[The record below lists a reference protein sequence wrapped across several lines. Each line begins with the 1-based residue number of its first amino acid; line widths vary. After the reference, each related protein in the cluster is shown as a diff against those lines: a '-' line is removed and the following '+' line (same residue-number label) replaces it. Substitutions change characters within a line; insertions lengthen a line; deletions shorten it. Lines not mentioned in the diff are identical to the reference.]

1 VDYPPKA
8 RAEMTEPRKRKRT
21 SVDIAKEMAL
31 GAAIDPLGLFF
42 ILLLMGK
49 YWKVTLILLALV
61 LTVGLITGFLMLWM
75 NNWDI

>member
-1 VDYPPKA
+1 
-8 RAEMTEPRKRKRT
+8 MTEPRKRKRT
-21 SVDIAKEMAL
+21 SVDLAKEMAL